1 MEDKINEEFWDSN
14 WQTGQTGWDIGYP
27 SPAIIDYVDR
37 NVNKSSSIL
46 IPGCGNAYEAEYLA
60 NNNFQDITLIDI
72 SKTAVNNLKSK
83 FKQHPNVN
91 IIHSDFFEHKGQ
103 YDIIIEQT
111 FFCAL
116 NPELRNDY
124 AKQMSKLLK
133 PTGNLFGLLFKIEF
147 EKEGPPFGGS
157 ESEYR
162 RTFEPYFN
170 ILEMEDCNNSIPKR
184 FGNELFF
191 KLGLK

>member
-1 MEDKINEEFWDSN
+1 MDNKIDEEFWDLH

-27 SPAIIDYVDR
+27 SPAIIDFVDK
-37 NVNKSSSIL
+37 NINKSSSIL

-60 NNNFQDITLIDI
+60 KNDFQDITLIDI
-72 SKTAVNNLKSK
+72 SKTAVNNLKAK
-83 FKQHPNVN
+83 FKHYPNVK
-91 IIHSDFFEHKGQ
+91 IIHSNFFQHNGQ
-103 YDIIIEQT
+103 YDYIIEQT

-116 NPELRNDY
+116 NPKLRNEY

-133 PTGNLFGLLFKIEF
+133 SNGNLFGLLFKIEF
-147 EKEGPPFGGS
+147 EKEGPPFGGN

-162 RTFEPYFN
+162 MTFEPYFN
-170 ILEMEDCNNSIPKR
+170 ILSMEDCKSSIPKR
-184 FGNELFF
+184 IGNELFF